1 MAGEKRQNS
10 IDSIIGGACS
20 IHGIVKFSGGLRVD
34 GFILGNVEEEP
45 AGSGYLHLSSHGRIE
60 GDVRVA
66 HIVVGGEIIGNL
78 HATDMVELQ
87 PRARINGDVHY
98 SALAMQAGAAVS
110 GKLCHSADSAGQ
122 RQQPLLKL
130 ATADAA

>member
-1 MAGEKRQNS
+1 MAGEKRQIS

-34 GFILGNVEEEP
+34 GRILGNVEEEP
-45 AGSGYLHLSSHGRIE
+45 AGSGYLHLSSRGRIE
-60 GDVRVA
+60 GDVKVA

-78 HATDMVELQ
+78 HAADMVELQ
-87 PRARINGDVHY
+87 PRARITGNVDY

-110 GKLCHSADSAGQ
+110 GKLCPRADPAGH
-122 RQQPLLKL
+122 RQQAILKL
-130 ATADAA
+130 ARADAA